1 MDVVVQKYGGSSVA
15 DLPRLEGV
23 ADRIARSAGRGERV
37 CTVVSAMG
45 RTTDDLLALARQVT
59 DAPPRRELDM
69 LVSTGERIAMALL
82 AMAIQKRG
90 LEAISFT
97 GSQSGI
103 ITNDRHSDAQII
115 EVRPVRIQDELSRG
129 KVVIVAGFQGM
140 SYRREITTLGR
151 GGSDATAVALAS
163 ALGAS
168 YCEICS
174 DVDGVYTA
182 DPRRVPEAFLLEKIS
197 YEEMLELAAH
207 GAQVLNVQAVEW
219 ARKTGVTILTSAA
232 HREGGHSRVDTQGT
246 GLPACG
252 VTVAENLASLRL
264 GGPAEELRT
273 HLGQLG
279 VGFRPCQGGPE
290 AEASCVVST
299 AELPEWRSASRCLD
313 PPAGFASHFPGG
325 AIRIVGDWNRLAAR
339 GHRAGVGDGQAVGGG
354 GSGGGNLAAADHP
367 AGGGRAGQPPHRRPA
382 PDLYR
387 VPRPSPRRSS
397 RVTVEEDPGP
407 AAFRKLTR
415 SSNCFRV

>member
-299 AELPEWRSASRCLD
+299 AELPEWRSLRAALTRRLGSRLTYREGLSGLSVVGTGL
-313 PPAGFASHFPGG
+313 PPAAAENALATAS
-325 AIRIVGDWNRLAAR
+325 
-339 GHRAGVGDGQAVGGG
+339 RAGVEVLGVET
-354 GSGGGNLAAADHP
+354 
-367 AGGGRAGQPPHRRPA
+367 
-382 PDLYR
+382 
-387 VPRPSPRRSS
+387 SPRRITLLVAGGQANRLTAALHRTFIES
-397 RVTVEEDPGP
+397 PGP
-407 AAFRKLTR
+407 PREDLPG
-415 SSNCFRV
+415 

>member
-23 ADRIARSAGRGERV
+23 ADRIARSAAGGDRI

-59 DAPPRRELDM
+59 ETPPRRELDM

-232 HREGGHSRVDTQGT
+232 HSEGGHSRVTTEGT

-252 VTVAENLASLRL
+252 VTVAKNLVRLHLR
-264 GGPAEELRT
+264 GTDGELRT
-273 HLGQLG
+273 RLGQLG
-279 VGFRPCQGGPE
+279 LPFGLSVVGKGLPADAAGQALETARLSGVEVLGVETSQRRVTLLVAESQATLLTAALHRTFIE
-290 AEASCVVST
+290 A
-299 AELPEWRSASRCLD
+299 
-313 PPAGFASHFPGG
+313 PAGSREDLPG
-325 AIRIVGDWNRLAAR
+325 
-339 GHRAGVGDGQAVGGG
+339 
-354 GSGGGNLAAADHP
+354 
-367 AGGGRAGQPPHRRPA
+367 
-382 PDLYR
+382 
-387 VPRPSPRRSS
+387 
-397 RVTVEEDPGP
+397 
-407 AAFRKLTR
+407 
-415 SSNCFRV
+415 

>member
-23 ADRIARSAGRGERV
+23 ADRIARSAARGDRI

-59 DAPPRRELDM
+59 ETPPRRELDM

-197 YEEMLELAAH
+197 YEEMLELATH

-232 HREGGHSRVDTQGT
+232 HREGGHSRVSNEGT

-252 VTVAENLASLRL
+252 VTVAENLARL
-264 GGPAEELRT
+264 CLQGTDGELQTR
-273 HLGQLG
+273 LGQLG
-279 VGFRPCQGGPE
+279 LPFRPCRGE
-290 AEASCVVST
+290 AAAETSCMV
-299 AELPEWRSASRCLD
+299 APNELPEWPLLRSELTRGLGSRLTLQE
-313 PPAGFASHFPGG
+313 GISGLSV
-325 AIRIVGDWNRLAAR
+325 VGEGLPSDAA
-339 GHRAGVGDGQAVGGG
+339 
-354 GSGGGNLAAADHP
+354 
-367 AGGGRAGQPPHRRPA
+367 GRALETA
-382 PDLYR
+382 
-387 VPRPSPRRSS
+387 RRSGMEVLGVEIS
-397 RVTVEEDPGP
+397 PQRITLLVTGDKTTPLTAALHRTFVEPLGRPPRVLPE
-407 AAFRKLTR
+407 
-415 SSNCFRV
+415 

>member
-23 ADRIARSAGRGERV
+23 ADRIARSAARGDRI

-59 DAPPRRELDM
+59 ETPPRRELDM

-115 EVRPVRIQDELSRG
+115 DVRPVRIQDELSRG

-232 HREGGHSRVDTQGT
+232 HRERGHSRVTTEGT

-252 VTVAENLASLRL
+252 VTVAENLARLHLR
-264 GGPAEELRT
+264 GGTDGELRT
-273 HLGQLG
+273 RLGQLG
-279 VGFRPCQGGPE
+279 LPFRPCQGDAK
-290 AEASCVVST
+290 AEASCVV
-299 AELPEWRSASRCLD
+299 AADALPEWPSLRSELTRGLGSRLTLQEGISGLSVVGKDLPTDSAGQALETARRSGVEILGTETSPRRVTLLVADSQATRLTAALHRSFIEPPD
-313 PPAGFASHFPGG
+313 PPA
-325 AIRIVGDWNRLAAR
+325 
-339 GHRAGVGDGQAVGGG
+339 
-354 GSGGGNLAAADHP
+354 
-367 AGGGRAGQPPHRRPA
+367 
-382 PDLYR
+382 
-387 VPRPSPRRSS
+387 
-397 RVTVEEDPGP
+397 EDPPG
-407 AAFRKLTR
+407 
-415 SSNCFRV
+415 

>member
-15 DLPRLEGV
+15 DLPRLEAV
-23 ADRIARSAGRGERV
+23 ADRIARGAARGDRI

-59 DAPPRRELDM
+59 ETPPRRELDM
-69 LVSTGERIAMALL
+69 LLSTGERIAMALL

-115 EVRPVRIQDELSRG
+115 DVRPVRIQDELSRG

-182 DPRRVPEAFLLEKIS
+182 DPRRVPEAFLLERVS

-232 HREGGHSRVDTQGT
+232 HREGGHSRVDTQCT

-252 VTVAENLASLRL
+252 VTVAENLACLHL
-264 GGPAEELRT
+264 QGTDGELRT
-273 HLGQLG
+273 QLGQLG
-279 VGFRPCQGGPE
+279 LPFRPCQGG
-290 AEASCVVST
+290 AEAVTCCVV
-299 AELPEWRSASRCLD
+299 AANELPEWPSLRSELTRRLGSRLTLHEGISGLSVVGNGL
-313 PPAGFASHFPGG
+313 PP
-325 AIRIVGDWNRLAAR
+325 NAA
-339 GHRAGVGDGQAVGGG
+339 GQALETSRR
-354 GSGGGNLAAADHP
+354 SGVEVLG
-367 AGGGRAGQPPHRRPA
+367 
-382 PDLYR
+382 
-387 VPRPSPRRSS
+387 VETSPRRITLLVADSCATRLTAALHRTFIES
-397 RVTVEEDPGP
+397 PGRPREDLPG
-407 AAFRKLTR
+407 
-415 SSNCFRV
+415 

>member
-23 ADRIARSAGRGERV
+23 ADRIARCAAGGERI

-59 DAPPRRELDM
+59 ATPPRRELDM

-219 ARKTGVTILTSAA
+219 ARKTGVAILTSAA
-232 HREGGHSRVDTQGT
+232 HREGGHSRVTTEGT

-252 VTVAENLASLRL
+252 VTVAENLARLNLR
-264 GGPAEELRT
+264 GTDGELRT
-273 HLGQLG
+273 RLGQLG
-279 VGFRPCQGGPE
+279 LPFRPCQGGSE
-290 AEASCVVST
+290 AETSCVVAT
-299 AELPEWRSASRCLD
+299 DELPEWPSLRSELTRGPGSRLTLQEGISGLSVVGRGLPPEAVGQALETARLSGIEVLGAEASQRRVTLLVAERQATRLTAALHRAFIEA
-313 PPAGFASHFPGG
+313 PAGSREDLPG
-325 AIRIVGDWNRLAAR
+325 
-339 GHRAGVGDGQAVGGG
+339 
-354 GSGGGNLAAADHP
+354 
-367 AGGGRAGQPPHRRPA
+367 
-382 PDLYR
+382 
-387 VPRPSPRRSS
+387 
-397 RVTVEEDPGP
+397 
-407 AAFRKLTR
+407 
-415 SSNCFRV
+415 

>member
-23 ADRIARSAGRGERV
+23 ADRIARSAARGERI

-59 DAPPRRELDM
+59 ETPPRRELDM
-69 LVSTGERIAMALL
+69 LLSTGERIAMALL

-115 EVRPVRIQDELSRG
+115 DVRPVRIQDELSRG

-182 DPRRVPEAFLLEKIS
+182 DPRRVPEAFLLENVS
-197 YEEMLELAAH
+197 YDEMLELAAH

-252 VTVAENLASLRL
+252 VTVAANLARL
-264 GGPAEELRT
+264 SFGGSDEELRT
-273 HLGQLG
+273 RLGQSGLP
-279 VGFRPCQGGPE
+279 FRPCRSGAQGE
-290 AEASCVVST
+290 TCCVV
-299 AELPEWRSASRCLD
+299 AAGELPEWPSLRSELSGRLGPRLTLHEGMSGLSVVGMGL
-313 PPAGFASHFPGG
+313 PP
-325 AIRIVGDWNRLAAR
+325 DAA
-339 GHRAGVGDGQAVGGG
+339 GQA
-354 GSGGGNLAAADHP
+354 LET
-367 AGGGRAGQPPHRRPA
+367 AGQSA
-382 PDLYR
+382 VEVLG
-387 VPRPSPRRSS
+387 VEASPRRITLLVAEGQATRLTAALHRTFIESPG
-397 RVTVEEDPGP
+397 RPAEDPPG
-407 AAFRKLTR
+407 
-415 SSNCFRV
+415 

>member
-23 ADRIARSAGRGERV
+23 ADRIVRSAAGGERI

-59 DAPPRRELDM
+59 RTPPRRELDM

-115 EVRPVRIQDELSRG
+115 DVRPVRIQDELSRG

-182 DPRRVPEAFLLEKIS
+182 DPRRVPDAFLLEKIS

-232 HREGGHSRVDTQGT
+232 HREGGHSRVAAEGT

-252 VTVAENLASLRL
+252 VTVAENLARLHLRGTEGELRSRL
-264 GGPAEELRT
+264 GAAGAALPALPGR
-273 HLGQLG
+273 GS
-279 VGFRPCQGGPE
+279 E
-290 AEASCVVST
+290 AATSCVI
-299 AELPEWRSASRCLD
+299 AAGELPEWPSLRSELTGGLGSRLTLQE
-313 PPAGFASHFPGG
+313 GISGLSV
-325 AIRIVGDWNRLAAR
+325 VGKGLPTDAA
-339 GHRAGVGDGQAVGGG
+339 GQALETARLSGVEVLGGG
-354 GSGGGNLAAADHP
+354 ILPAADHP
-367 AGGGRAGQPPHRRPA
+367 AGG
-382 PDLYR
+382 
-387 VPRPSPRRSS
+387 
-397 RVTVEEDPGP
+397 
-407 AAFRKLTR
+407 
-415 SSNCFRV
+415 

>member
-129 KVVIVAGFQGM
+129 KVVIVAGFPGDVLPP
-140 SYRREITTLGR
+140 RDHHPGPRGLGRHGRGPGFGPGRLLLRDLLGR
-151 GGSDATAVALAS
+151 GRRLYRRSTAGAGSLS
-163 ALGAS
+163 AGENFLRGNAGA
-168 YCEICS
+168 
-174 DVDGVYTA
+174 GR
-182 DPRRVPEAFLLEKIS
+182 PRRPGPERA
-197 YEEMLELAAH
+197 
-207 GAQVLNVQAVEW
+207 G
-219 ARKTGVTILTSAA
+219 RGVGPQDRGHHPHQRGPPGGRALP
-232 HREGGHSRVDTQGT
+232 GGHPRHRS
-246 GLPACG
+246 
-252 VTVAENLASLRL
+252 ASLRSD
-264 GGPAEELRT
+264 GCGKSGEPAPRGT
-273 HLGQLG
+273 GRR
-279 VGFRPCQGGPE
+279 V
-290 AEASCVVST
+290 A
-299 AELPEWRSASRCLD
+299 D
-313 PPAGFASHFPGG
+313 PP
-325 AIRIVGDWNRLAAR
+325 R
-339 GHRAGVGDGQAVGGG
+339 AVGGG
-354 GSGGGNLAAADHP
+354 LQAMPGGAPKRKPPRWSPPPSFPN
-367 AGGGRAGQPPHRRPA
+367 GGRFALP
-382 PDLYR
+382 
-387 VPRPSPRRSS
+387 
-397 RVTVEEDPGP
+397 
-407 AAFRKLTR
+407 
-415 SSNCFRV
+415 